1 MLLSMTG
8 FGKSVTETP
17 ERKITLE
24 IKSLNSKQADI
35 SARVP
40 SVCRDM
46 EMEMRNRVA
55 AVLQRGK
62 IDLNVQVELTG
73 QAAVPVID
81 IDALRAYKAQIE
93 RISAELGLPLPSDWY
108 ATLLRL
114 PESMHGNDQSGD
126 QIDDATREAVFS
138 GLDTALDELMA
149 FRSQE
154 GAKLESFFA

>member
-81 IDALRAYKAQIE
+81 IDAL
-93 RISAELGLPLPSDWY
+93 
-108 ATLLRL
+108 
-114 PESMHGNDQSGD
+114 
-126 QIDDATREAVFS
+126 
-138 GLDTALDELMA
+138 
-149 FRSQE
+149 
-154 GAKLESFFA
+154 